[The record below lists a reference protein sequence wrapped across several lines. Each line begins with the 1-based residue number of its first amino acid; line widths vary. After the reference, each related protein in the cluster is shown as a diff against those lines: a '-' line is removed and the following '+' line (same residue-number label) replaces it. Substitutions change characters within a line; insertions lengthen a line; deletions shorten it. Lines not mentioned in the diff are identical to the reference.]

1 MIPRVS
7 HFRTT
12 HIGVQQ
18 TVDRLRRAVNV
29 AVASLAQ
36 DVGKTKVNGADTTL
50 GYLLD
55 KFVAGT
61 NITLS
66 QVTPGGN
73 DQIRIDAAGGGTD
86 ELVKVSAADTTAA
99 FLIPKLL
106 AGAGVSLVIVNAGGN
121 EQLRI
126 DATTPAAVG
135 GSGITPEGGLYF
147 TAINDTGEVSV
158 KGKVVHPSPAVD
170 LAVSL
175 VGLGEID
182 PVGVIY
188 DAGVPVGGLIRVV
201 ANLWADVLI
210 EPGDTIQREYWIGAP
225 TSPAG
230 TVGHANC
237 IASPPSATVHF
248 QEMGHCFETKPN
260 VYPTLARCILHQN

>member
-12 HIGVQQ
+12 SLGVQQ
-18 TVDRLRRAVNV
+18 TVDRLRRAMNV
-29 AVASLAQ
+29 ALAALAQ
-36 DVGKTKVNGADTTL
+36 DVGKAKVDGSDTTL
-50 GYLLD
+50 GYLID

-73 DQIRIDAAGGGTD
+73 DKIRIDAVGGGPD
-86 ELVKVSAADTTAA
+86 ELVKVSINDTTAG
-99 FLIPKLL
+99 FLLPKLL
-106 AGAGVSLVIVNAGGN
+106 AGAGVSLVIVGGGGN

-126 DATTPAAVG
+126 DATTPAAIG

-147 TAINDTGEVSV
+147 TAINDTGEASV
-158 KGKVVHPSPAVD
+158 KGKMVHPSTAVN
-170 LAVSL
+170 LGVSL

-182 PVGVIY
+182 PVGIIY

-201 ANLWADVLI
+201 AHLWADVLI

-230 TVGHANC
+230 TIGHANC
-237 IASPPSATVHF
+237 IPSPPSATVHF

-260 VYPTLARCILHQN
+260 IYPTLARCLLHEN